1 MKKLLK
7 KLTVVML
14 AVFMFVGSISYTNN
28 AQAAEKE
35 MRAAWVSSVY
45 NLDWPKTQNNASK
58 QKSELTQLMDK
69 LKGCG
74 INTIILQV
82 RPESDTFY
90 KSSINPWSKYLT
102 GTQGKNPGYDP
113 LAFAVSEAHKRGMEI
128 HAWFNPYR
136 VTSSGTNL
144 NALVSSHPARKNP
157 DWVIKYGNKM
167 YYDPGNPEVVN
178 YLVKT
183 IKEVVDN
190 YDIDGVH
197 FDDYFYP
204 SSKFPDDA
212 SYKKYGK
219 GQNKDNWRR
228 ENVNTLLR
236 KVKAVVNTRS
246 GCEFGVSPFGI
257 WRNKSASCPDGSET
271 GGSQSYNNM
280 YADSRTWIRKGYVDY
295 IVPQIY
301 WPIGFG
307 AADYSKL
314 VKWWANEVKG
324 YDVDLY
330 IGQGIYKQGQSSY
343 NGQNIAKEIK
353 KQINVNKQYSTVKGS
368 MYFSAKDIVNKSSIY
383 NDLKSM
389 YGAYNGSSSN
399 EGADS
404 KLPSVTEIAGSNR
417 YDTAAKISK
426 KGWSSAS
433 TVVVANGSDEIE
445 GIIANPLAAAYNSP
459 VLLADKNKVRTQ
471 TIDELKRLKPS
482 KVILIGGSNSIGS
495 SAENT
500 IKKAVPSASIKRI
513 QGASISDLSVNIA
526 KEIDSKANV
535 SKIYVAGENG
545 AADALSVVS
554 KAAEEKAPI
563 LVTSKNKT
571 TTSVKNWI
579 KSNSISSAYFLGE
592 SAVLSDSVIKEID
605 SVVSGNVSGNRLG
618 GSNRNQTNARVI
630 KALYPASSY
639 NSVFVAKNRPLVDAI
654 SVGVYA
660 AKTKSPIVIAGNAL
674 DSEQGNVLKNKKAN
688 SVFRIG
694 GGISNS
700 SFNKVREYLK

>member
-1 MKKLLK
+1 MKKLFK

-330 IGQGIYKQGQSSY
+330 IGQGIYKQGQSSHG
-343 NGQNIAKEIK
+343 GQNIAKEIK
-353 KQINVNKQYSTVKGS
+353 NQININKQYSTVKGS
-368 MYFSAKDIVNKSSIY
+368 MYFSARDIVNNAGIY

-389 YGAYNGSSSN
+389 YGAYNGTIEDKN
-399 EGADS
+399 
-404 KLPSVTEIAGSNR
+404 LPTSTEIIGANR

-426 KGWSSAS
+426 KGWNASS
-433 TVVVANGSDEIE
+433 TVVIANGLNEIE
-445 GIIANPLAAAYNSP
+445 GIVSNPLASAYNAP
-459 VLLADKNKVRTQ
+459 VLLAEKDKVSKYT
-471 TIDELKRLKPS
+471 TDELKRLSPS
-482 KVILIGGSNSIGS
+482 NIIIIGDKSSIG
-495 SAENT
+495 ENT
-500 IKKAVPSASIKRI
+500 VSNIKKVAPSASIKRI
-513 QGASISDLSVNIA
+513 EGSNMEELSVNIA

-563 LVTSKNKT
+563 IVTSKNSVNS
-571 TTSVKNWI
+571 SVKNWI

-592 SAVLSDSVIKEID
+592 NAVISNNVIKEID
-605 SVVSGNVSGNRLG
+605 SVVSGNVSGNRIG

-630 KALYPASSY
+630 KALYPSETY
-639 NSVFVAKNRPLVDAI
+639 NPVFVAKNRPLVDAI

-660 AKTKSPIVIAGNAL
+660 ARTKSPIVIAGNSL
-674 DSEQGNVLKNKKAN
+674 DSEQANILKNKKTN

-694 GGISNS
+694 GGISNDTY
-700 SFNKVREYLK
+700 NKIRENLK

>member
-1 MKKLLK
+1 MKKLFK

-74 INTIILQV
+74 INTIVLQV

-330 IGQGIYKQGQSSY
+330 IGQGIYKQGQSSHG
-343 NGQNIAKEIK
+343 GQNIAKEIK
-353 KQINVNKQYSTVKGS
+353 NQIKINKQYSTVKGS
-368 MYFSAKDIVNKSSIY
+368 MYFSARDIVNNAGIY

-389 YGAYNGSSSN
+389 YGAYNGTIEDKN
-399 EGADS
+399 
-404 KLPSVTEIAGSNR
+404 LPTSTEIIGANR

-426 KGWSSAS
+426 KGWNASS
-433 TVVVANGSDEIE
+433 TVVIANGLNEIE
-445 GIIANPLAAAYNSP
+445 GIVSNPLASAYNAP
-459 VLLADKNKVRTQ
+459 VLLAEKDKVSKYT
-471 TIDELKRLKPS
+471 TDELKRLSPS
-482 KVILIGGSNSIGS
+482 NIIIIGDKSSIG
-495 SAENT
+495 ENT
-500 IKKAVPSASIKRI
+500 VSNIKKVAPSASIKRI
-513 QGASISDLSVNIA
+513 EGSNIEELSVNIA

-563 LVTSKNKT
+563 IVTSKNSVNS
-571 TTSVKNWI
+571 SVKNWI

-592 SAVLSDSVIKEID
+592 NAVISNNVIKEID
-605 SVVSGNVSGNRLG
+605 SVVSGNVSGNRIG

-630 KALYPASSY
+630 KALYPSETY
-639 NSVFVAKNRPLVDAI
+639 NPVFVAKNRPLVDAI

-660 AKTKSPIVIAGNAL
+660 ARTKSPIVIAGNSL
-674 DSEQGNVLKNKKAN
+674 DSEQANILKNKKTN

-694 GGISNS
+694 GGISNDTY
-700 SFNKVREYLK
+700 NKIRENLK

>member
-1 MKKLLK
+1 MKKLFK

-74 INTIILQV
+74 INTIVLQV

-144 NALVSSHPARKNP
+144 NVLVSSHPARKNP

-330 IGQGIYKQGQSSY
+330 IGQGIYKQGQSSHG
-343 NGQNIAKEIK
+343 GQNIAKEIK
-353 KQINVNKQYSTVKGS
+353 NQININKQYSTVKGS
-368 MYFSAKDIVNKSSIY
+368 MYFSARDIVNNAGIY

-389 YGAYNGSSSN
+389 YGAYNGTIEDKN
-399 EGADS
+399 
-404 KLPSVTEIAGSNR
+404 LPTSTEIIGANR

-426 KGWSSAS
+426 KGWNASS
-433 TVVVANGSDEIE
+433 TVVIANGLNEIE
-445 GIIANPLAAAYNSP
+445 GIVSNPLASAYNAP
-459 VLLADKNKVRTQ
+459 VLLAEKDKVSKYT
-471 TIDELKRLKPS
+471 TDELKRLSPS
-482 KVILIGGSNSIGS
+482 NIIIIGDKSSIG
-495 SAENT
+495 ENT
-500 IKKAVPSASIKRI
+500 VSNIKKVAPSASIKRI
-513 QGASISDLSVNIA
+513 EGSNMEELSVNIA

-563 LVTSKNKT
+563 IVTSKNSVNS
-571 TTSVKNWI
+571 SVKNWI

-592 SAVLSDSVIKEID
+592 NAVISNNVIKEID
-605 SVVSGNVSGNRLG
+605 SVVSGNVSGNRIG

-630 KALYPASSY
+630 KALYPSETY
-639 NSVFVAKNRPLVDAI
+639 NPVFVAKNRPLVDAI

-660 AKTKSPIVIAGNAL
+660 ARTKSPIVIAGNSL
-674 DSEQGNVLKNKKAN
+674 DSEQANILKNKKTN

-694 GGISNS
+694 GGISNDTY
-700 SFNKVREYLK
+700 NKIRENLK

>member
-1 MKKLLK
+1 MKKILK

-35 MRAAWVSSVY
+35 MRAAWVSTVY
-45 NLDWPKTQNNASK
+45 NLDWPKTKNNASK
-58 QKSELTQLMDK
+58 QKQELTQLMDK

-74 INTIILQV
+74 INTIVLQV
-82 RPESDTFY
+82 RPESDALY

-102 GTQGKNPGYDP
+102 GTQGKDPGYDP
-113 LAFAVSEAHKRGMEI
+113 LAFAVQEAHKRGMEL
-128 HAWFNPYR
+128 HAWMNPYR

-157 DWVIKYGNKM
+157 SWVIKYNGKM
-167 YYDPGNPEVVN
+167 YYDPGNPAVVD

-183 IKEVVDN
+183 VKEVVDK
-190 YDIDGVH
+190 YDVDGIH

-204 SSKFPDDA
+204 SSSFPDDT
-212 SYKKYGK
+212 SYQVYGK
-219 GQNKDNWRR
+219 GQDRNNWRR
-228 ENVNTLLR
+228 ENVNTLLKR
-236 KVKAVVNTRS
+236 VKAVVNARS

-257 WRNKSASCPDGSET
+257 WRNKSADCPDGSET
-271 GGSQSYNNM
+271 SGSQSYYNM
-280 YADSRTWIRKGYVDY
+280 LADSRTWIRKGYVDY

-301 WPIGFG
+301 WPIGLKV
-307 AADYSKL
+307 ADYSKL

-330 IGQGIYKQGQSSY
+330 IGQGIYKQGQSSHG
-343 NGQNIAKEIK
+343 GQNIAKEIK
-353 KQINVNKQYSTVKGS
+353 NQIKINKQYSTVKGS
-368 MYFSAKDIVNKSSIY
+368 MYFSARDIVNNAGIY

-389 YGAYNGSSSN
+389 YGAYNGTIEDKN
-399 EGADS
+399 
-404 KLPSVTEIAGSNR
+404 LPTSTEIIGANR

-426 KGWSSAS
+426 KGWNASS
-433 TVVVANGSDEIE
+433 TVVIANGLNEIE
-445 GIIANPLAAAYNSP
+445 GIVSNPLASAYNAP
-459 VLLADKNKVRTQ
+459 VLLAEKDKVSKYT
-471 TIDELKRLKPS
+471 TDELKRLSPS
-482 KVILIGGSNSIGS
+482 NIIIIGDKSSIG
-495 SAENT
+495 ENT
-500 IKKAVPSASIKRI
+500 VSNIKKVAPSASIKRI
-513 QGASISDLSVNIA
+513 EGSNIEELSVNIA

-563 LVTSKNKT
+563 IVTSKNSVNS
-571 TTSVKNWI
+571 SVKNWI

-592 SAVLSDSVIKEID
+592 NAVISNNVIKEID
-605 SVVSGNVSGNRLG
+605 SVVSGNVSGNRIG
-618 GSNRNQTNARVI
+618 GSDRNQTNARVI
-630 KALYPASSY
+630 KALYPSETY
-639 NSVFVAKNRPLVDAI
+639 NPVFVAKNRPLVDAI

-660 AKTKSPIVIAGNAL
+660 ARTKSPIVIAGNSL
-674 DSEQGNVLKNKKAN
+674 DSEQANILKNKKTN

-694 GGISNS
+694 GGISNDTY
-700 SFNKVREYLK
+700 NKIRENLK